1 MPPCHLDSAPE
12 EGMGEALRGR
22 GWGGE
27 GAEGSMGGLEK
38 EPASRVQS
46 QEEGGREMALDWAVG
61 GRWYCSV

>member
-1 MPPCHLDSAPE
+1 
-12 EGMGEALRGR
+12 MGEALRGR